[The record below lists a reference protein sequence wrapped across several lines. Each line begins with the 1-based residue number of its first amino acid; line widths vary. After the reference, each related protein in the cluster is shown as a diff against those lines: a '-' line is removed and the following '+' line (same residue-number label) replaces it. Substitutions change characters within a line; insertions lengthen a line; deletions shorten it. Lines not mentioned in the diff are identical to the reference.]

1 MATAQELYPLLE
13 QERDTYRQALEGL
26 QSEGWLD
33 EDPCDS
39 RHLADAKKAARNAL
53 AKFNEH

>member
-26 QSEGWLD
+26 QVEGWLD
-33 EDPCDS
+33 EDPCDN
-39 RHLADAKKAARNAL
+39 RALADAKKAALQAL
-53 AKFNEH
+53 AKFSD

>member
-26 QSEGWLD
+26 QAEGRLD
-33 EDPCDS
+33 EDPCDN
-39 RHLADAKKAARNAL
+39 RPLADAKKAARHAL
-53 AKFNEH
+53 AKFSD